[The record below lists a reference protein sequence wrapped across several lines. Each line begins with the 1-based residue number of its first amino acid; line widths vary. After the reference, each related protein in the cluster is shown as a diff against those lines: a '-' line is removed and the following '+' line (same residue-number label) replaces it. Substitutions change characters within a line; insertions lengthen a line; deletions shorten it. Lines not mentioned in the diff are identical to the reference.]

1 MTDASSAPSHLE
13 HAALLN
19 EIGPLPLSGQAWP
32 DWVRILTWTVLA
44 VVGVQAIS
52 AAIRMPQEHANW
64 IMAGFVT
71 LCFLA
76 LGFVSLYM
84 QTSVTT
90 IDETG
95 LHQSWIRPRDI
106 AWQDIHF
113 ARFVP
118 LLFSKRLVVFPHRGR
133 PLVFQGGT
141 RELQTAFEK
150 ISTLYR
156 GHASS

>member
-1 MTDASSAPSHLE
+1 MTDASSAPSNLE

-32 DWVRILTWTVLA
+32 DWVRILAWIVLA
-44 VVGVQAIS
+44 TVGVQAIS

-64 IMAGFVT
+64 FMAGFVA

-90 IDETG
+90 IDENG

-113 ARFVP
+113 ARFIP

-133 PLVFQGGT
+133 PVVFQGGT
-141 RELQTAFEK
+141 RELQAAFVK
-150 ISTLYR
+150 ISALYR
-156 GHASS
+156 PV